1 MKLLP
6 LAAGLVPFVLG
17 WLTNGYILANPEK
30 VPPLLP
36 IAVATLVL
44 WGALAFWFRGK
55 LAKTGP
61 IVLLMNLIPAVIL
74 VLLGVQELVFGAY
87 WGGLPGIW
95 TQLYYLPLLNLG
107 ASLAPWASFPIVLY
121 TICFLL
127 LAAASLAG
135 CKLRERR

>member
-61 IVLLMNLIPAVIL
+61 IVLLTM
-74 VLLGVQELVFGAY
+74 LLGQKRDL
-87 WGGLPGIW
+87 LILI
-95 TQLYYLPLLNLG
+95 QPLFDL
-107 ASLAPWASFPIVLY
+107 
-121 TICFLL
+121 
-127 LAAASLAG
+127 
-135 CKLRERR
+135 